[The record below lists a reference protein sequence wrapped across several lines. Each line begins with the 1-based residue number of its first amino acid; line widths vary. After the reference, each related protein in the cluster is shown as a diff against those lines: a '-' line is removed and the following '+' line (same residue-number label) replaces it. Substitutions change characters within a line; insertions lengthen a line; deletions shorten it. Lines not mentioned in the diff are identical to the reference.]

1 LDLDDRVSFRALVTV
16 EISLASMTAKRSSN
30 LGMLCLLIG
39 ETLVLAITNL
49 INVPRRQ
56 SFSDKQ

>member
-1 LDLDDRVSFRALVTV
+1 
-16 EISLASMTAKRSSN
+16 MTAKRSSN